1 MEAEKT
7 MKTKRPICLALSL
20 AMLLSLLSGCGKKGG
35 DEAPVI
41 TPEPT
46 PRTEYELNSDAAV
59 NKEETVY
66 INVTPDGEVK
76 KVSVTDRLHT
86 DMPQVRIEDKTNL
99 EDVRDVKTFAEPVR
113 DGERL
118 YWDMDSTDLYYS
130 GTSSDLPPMKISVS
144 YTLDGKEIKGAQLAG
159 KSGEVGITIRAES
172 ALKTSAAGYE
182 ISCPMLFLCGMILP
196 DDVFT
201 EVETPD
207 GVLLSDGTRQLVF
220 FAGVPSM
227 NESLGLTELG
237 IALGTTLGG
246 SEYTLTAQAKDFKL
260 GNMMFVAVPFSSV
273 SSLGPDDI
281 KLGTES
287 VKGML
292 ADIQGLMSTF
302 SALNINELVQMLYG
316 DAQQVEQLIAAVGRT
331 AKLYQENK
339 ALLEVLDKYI
349 TEGNLAKLEKL
360 LADMEKID
368 TERLQSFAEFTH
380 LSELLELLSKF
391 DNNIGALAQFA
402 RDYMDMAPL
411 FESLNKD
418 LSSPEVKKSLDNLPN
433 IIAELKSLVSVLRES
448 QKMLERMSGMLD
460 SEGLSKMLSLADKLE
475 NSISIDALTEA
486 QKQKLSERMQAW
498 VDFGNGYDI
507 FTRRT
512 DKMTSTVVFVY
523 KSDAIG

>member
-1 MEAEKT
+1 MV
-7 MKTKRPICLALSL
+7 PL
-20 AMLLSLLSGCGKKGG
+20 
-35 DEAPVI
+35 
-41 TPEPT
+41 
-46 PRTEYELNSDAAV
+46 
-59 NKEETVY
+59 
-66 INVTPDGEVK
+66 
-76 KVSVTDRLHT
+76 
-86 DMPQVRIEDKTNL
+86 IESQ
-99 EDVRDVKTFAEPVR
+99 
-113 DGERL
+113 ER
-118 YWDMDSTDLYYS
+118 
-130 GTSSDLPPMKISVS
+130 
-144 YTLDGKEIKGAQLAG
+144 
-159 KSGEVGITIRAES
+159 S
-172 ALKTSAAGYE
+172 AL
-182 ISCPMLFLCGMILP
+182 
-196 DDVFT
+196 V
-201 EVETPD
+201 
-207 GVLLSDGTRQLVF
+207 
-220 FAGVPSM
+220 
-227 NESLGLTELG
+227 
-237 IALGTTLGG
+237 IAV
-246 SEYTLTAQAKDFKL
+246 DR
-260 GNMMFVAVPFSSV
+260 
-273 SSLGPDDI
+273 
-281 KLGTES
+281 
-287 VKGML
+287 
-292 ADIQGLMSTF
+292 
-302 SALNINELVQMLYG
+302 

-507 FTRRT
+507 FTSRT